1 MLLGCEE
8 AIANRL
14 VVAAIHRGRAVVSY
28 RVDRVVL
35 TGQTLA
41 IRSTTQTDPSAT
53 AAFACPRILAVAGG
67 GWFGMTVPRAL
78 LAEGKRRELE
88 WVDCDRC

>member
-1 MLLGCEE
+1 MHGIPLPELP
-8 AIANRL
+8 AIRHHC
-14 VVAAIHRGRAVVSY
+14 VSFHRAVASC

-78 LAEGKRRELE
+78 LTEGKRRELE